1 MDIKHKNEDLR
12 KLCLVRAHAQ
22 KKLGADCA
30 KKIRSRYSDLEAAQS
45 VTDLVAGDPHP
56 LEGDRAGEFSL
67 SLAGGKR
74 LTFVPD
80 HDLIPKT
87 ADDAIDWSKVN
98 RIQIVYI
105 GDYHD

>member
-1 MDIKHKNEDLR
+1 MDIKYKNEDLR
-12 KLCLVRAHAQ
+12 KLCLVMAHAQ

-30 KKIRSRYSDLEAAQS
+30 RKIRSRYSDLEAALC
-45 VTDLVAGDPHP
+45 VADLVAGNPHP
-56 LEGDRAGEFSL
+56 LEGDRDGEFSL

-74 LTFVPD
+74 LTFVSD
-80 HDLIPKT
+80 HHPIPET
-87 ADDAIDWSKVN
+87 VDGAIDWSKVN